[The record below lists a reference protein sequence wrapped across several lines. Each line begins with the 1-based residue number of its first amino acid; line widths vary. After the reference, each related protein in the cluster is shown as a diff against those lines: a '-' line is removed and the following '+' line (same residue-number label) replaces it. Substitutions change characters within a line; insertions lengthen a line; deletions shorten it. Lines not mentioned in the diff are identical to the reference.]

1 MIISKTPFRIPLVG
15 GGTDIDFYYK
25 NRGGLLISATINKFI
40 YTMLCK
46 RIDKKILIQTTKSE
60 FLDNINEVKYNK
72 GIAYLLKYYRLN
84 KSFQVSIFSNLPTNS
99 GIGSSSSVFVGL
111 AKSIYEQKSKKMSPE
126 KLAKEIYYIERKLLK
141 NDGGWQDQIMAS
153 YGGLLKIKIN
163 KKGKFFVKKINLKK
177 NIKRK
182 IENNLVLVYSKI
194 SRYSSKL
201 IRNQRINPN
210 KKNIINLYDKLKE
223 KVNDF
228 EKYLIQGNIKEI
240 GRTFDDHWKIKKKL
254 SKMISNSTLDKIYM
268 NLMKSNNFY
277 GGKII
282 GAGGGGFF
290 LMAFR
295 NKTKG
300 IRFLHKNNL
309 SFLKI
314 KFTDSGSEILY
325 KSE

>member
-1 MIISKTPFRIPLVG
+1 M
-15 GGTDIDFYYK
+15 
-25 NRGGLLISATINKFI
+25 
-40 YTMLCK
+40 
-46 RIDKKILIQTTKSE
+46 
-60 FLDNINEVKYNK
+60 
-72 GIAYLLKYYRLN
+72 
-84 KSFQVSIFSNLPTNS
+84 
-99 GIGSSSSVFVGL
+99 
-111 AKSIYEQKSKKMSPE
+111 
-126 KLAKEIYYIERKLLK
+126 K

-240 GRTFDDHWKIKKKL
+240 GRTFDDHWKVKKKL

-300 IRFLHKNNL
+300 IQFLHKNNL
-309 SFLKI
+309 SFLNI

>member
-25 NRGGLLISATINKFI
+25 KKGGLLISATINKFI
-40 YTMLCK
+40 FTMLCK
-46 RIDKKILIQTTKSE
+46 RIDEKILIQTTKSE
-60 FLDNINEVKYNK
+60 FLKNMNKVTYNK
-72 GIAYLLKYYRLN
+72 GISGLLNYYNLK
-84 KSFQVSIFSNLPTNS
+84 KSVQASIFSNLPTNS

-111 AKSIYEQKSKKMSPE
+111 AKSIYELNSKKISPR
-126 KLAKEIYYIERKLLK
+126 KLTKEIYHIERKLLK

-163 KKGKFFVKKINLKK
+163 KKGRFSVKKINLKK
-177 NIKRK
+177 NIKKK

-201 IRNQRINPN
+201 IKNQRSASN
-210 KKNIINLYDKLKE
+210 KKNVINLYDRLKE
-223 KVNDF
+223 KVNKF
-228 EKYLIQGNIKEI
+228 EKYLTEGNIKEI
-240 GRTFDDHWKIKKKL
+240 GKTFDDHWKIKKKL

-268 NLMKSNNFY
+268 NLMNSNNFY

-290 LMAFR
+290 LMVFK
-295 NKTKG
+295 NKKKG
-300 IRFLHKNNL
+300 IQFLNRNNL

-314 KFTDSGSEILY
+314 KLTDKGSEILY